1 MNFKYF
7 IIRFVELIT
16 KAFTIFYNMITDD
29 KIAAARIA
37 QIFGS
42 ELLSVDEKTTNR
54 SGNSIRASRVDP
66 GLILKGHPQSMLDP
80 ITHRAN
86 QEALTH
92 HPSPSDA
99 TFSEIT
105 NQPSNYNFPVAN
117 APVANAPV
125 ANAPVANVAPVGEII
140 WEKINSNL
148 ERIADRLETLDLVV
162 RKRKIKPIQ

>member
-1 MNFKYF
+1 
-7 IIRFVELIT
+7 
-16 KAFTIFYNMITDD
+16 MITDD

-54 SGNSIRASRVDP
+54 SGNSIKASRVDP
-66 GLILKGHPQSMLDP
+66 GLILKGHPQTMIDP
-80 ITHRAN
+80 ITQRAN

-105 NQPSNYNFPVAN
+105 NQSSSYDFPVAV
-117 APVANAPV
+117 APVGVAPV
-125 ANAPVANVAPVGEII
+125 GVAPVGVAPVGEKI

>member
-1 MNFKYF
+1 MNFKYLS
-7 IIRFVELIT
+7 IRFVELIT
-16 KAFTIFYNMITDD
+16 KAFTVFYNMITDD

-80 ITHRAN
+80 ITLRAN

-105 NQPSNYNFPVAN
+105 NQSSDYTFPVASAPVAS
-117 APVANAPV
+117 APVANAII
-125 ANAPVANVAPVGEII
+125 GESV

-148 ERIADRLETLDLVV
+148 ERIADRLDTLDLVV
-162 RKRKIKPIQ
+162 RKRTIKLIK